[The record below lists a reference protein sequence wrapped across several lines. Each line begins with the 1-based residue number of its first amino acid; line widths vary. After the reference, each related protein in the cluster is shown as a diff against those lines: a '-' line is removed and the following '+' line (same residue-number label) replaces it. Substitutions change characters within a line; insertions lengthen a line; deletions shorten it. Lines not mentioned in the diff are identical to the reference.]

1 MFHQNFIPWKSKSPV
16 TFWITGVL
24 CDCSQKKDI
33 AFRRCLLSRVPGR
46 TRTVDIQNH
55 KQLHG
60 FSAILFVHRCFRG
73 LRKPCLRLFCG
84 YLYFELKFAK
94 SFPFLILHFLT
105 AICNQ
110 ILLDLIAFFKAFFE
124 SFFKLSF
131 AALFQFQQ

>member
-1 MFHQNFIPWKSKSPV
+1 MKCVLRVCLQCAYNFETSGYEKSRKLLTYRTL
-16 TFWITGVL
+16 TFG
-24 CDCSQKKDI
+24 
-33 AFRRCLLSRVPGR
+33 VPGR

-55 KQLHG
+55 KHLHG
-60 FSAILFVHRCFRG
+60 FSAIPFVHRCFRG

-94 SFPFLILHFLT
+94 SFPFLILHFIT
-105 AICNQ
+105 AICKQ